1 MDFITNIKHLFDRR
15 TISNAEIDRLTR
27 FAKSR
32 QGIKLTA
39 QLMQQTDS
47 LTKKDIGSWRQAWQV
62 AIDIENPKRSS
73 LYDIYTDCL
82 VDLHLTGCIGQR
94 KGKTLQKEFRL
105 IGKDGKENVVAT
117 ALLKKEWFFD
127 FMDIA
132 LDSRFWGHS
141 LIQLGDVIND
151 SEGIRFNGV
160 ELVPRKHVCPEF
172 GVVLRE
178 ASDDP
183 KDGISYKE
191 GDFANWCIEVGK
203 PRDLGLLLKC
213 APACISKK
221 NMLAFWDMFG
231 EIFGAPMR
239 VARTNTQDAK
249 ERSRIEQSLDKMGA
263 AFWALFPEGTD
274 IEIKESSRGDAYNV
288 YDKRVDR
295 CNSELSK
302 GTLMQTMTIDS
313 GSSLSQSET
322 HLEIFEDVV
331 AADARLI
338 ACIVNDKLI
347 PLMVKH
353 GFPVKGLS
361 FEWDNAATFS
371 PAEQREMERVLL
383 QYYDIDPQ
391 YFIDKYNIGITGV
404 RQQQSQQAEMAL
416 PDGKT
421 NSPVPAFFE

>member
-1 MDFITNIKHLFDRR
+1 MDIISSIKQVFARPA
-15 TISNAEIDRLTR
+15 NASAEMDRLVR
-27 FAKSR
+27 FAKSK

-47 LTKKDIGSWRQAWQV
+47 LTKKDIAVWRQAWQA
-62 AIDIENPKRSS
+62 AISVETPNRAR
-73 LYDIYTDCL
+73 LYDVYTDCT

-105 IGKDGKENVVAT
+105 VGKDGKENEAAT

-127 FMDIA
+127 FMDLA

-141 LIQLGDVIND
+141 LIQLGDI
-151 SEGIRFNGV
+151 IRDEDGMRFDGV
-160 ELVPRKHVCPEF
+160 ELVPRKHVCPEY
-172 GVVLRE
+172 GVITRE
-178 ASDDP
+178 PAADWRT
-183 KDGISYKE
+183 GIPYRE
-191 GDFANWCIEVGK
+191 GDFALWCIEVGK
-203 PRDLGLLLKC
+203 PKDLGLLLKC
-213 APACISKK
+213 APSCISKK

-239 VARTNTQDAK
+239 VARTNTTDEK
-249 ERSRIEQSLDKMGA
+249 ERSRIERSLDSMGA

-331 AADARLI
+331 AADARMI
-338 ACIVNDKLI
+338 SCIVNDKLL

-383 QYYDIDPQ
+383 EYYEIDPQ
-391 YFIDKYNIGITGV
+391 YFIDKYNVNITGI
-404 RQQQSQQAEMAL
+404 RQAKTQ
-416 PDGKT
+416 PD
-421 NSPVPAFFE
+421 AFFG

>member
-1 MDFITNIKHLFDRR
+1 MDIINNIRQLF
-15 TISNAEIDRLTR
+15 TGKPGTSTEMTRLAQ

-47 LTKKDIGSWRQAWQV
+47 LTKKDIATWRQAWQM
-62 AIDIENPKRSS
+62 AINIDNPKRGV
-73 LYDIYTDCL
+73 LYDLYTDCL

-94 KGKTLQKEFRL
+94 KGKTLQKDFRL
-105 IGKDGKENVVAT
+105 VGKDGGENEQAT
-117 ALLKKEWFFD
+117 GLLKKEWFMD
-127 FMDIA
+127 FVDLA

-151 SEGIRFNGV
+151 KDGMRFGGV
-160 ELVPRKHVCPEF
+160 ELVPRKHVCPEY
-172 GVVLRE
+172 GVILRE
-178 ASDDP
+178 AYHEP
-183 KDGISYKE
+183 KQGISYRE

-203 PRDLGLLLKC
+203 PHDLGLLLKC

-274 IEIKESSRGDAYNV
+274 IEIKETSRGDAYNV

-302 GTLMQTMTIDS
+302 GILMQTMTIDS
-313 GSSLSQSET
+313 GSSLSQSEV
-322 HLEIFEDVV
+322 HLEIFEDVI
-331 AADARLI
+331 AADARFI
-338 ACIVNDKLI
+338 AYIINDRLI
-347 PLMVKH
+347 PLMERH
-353 GFPVKGLS
+353 GFPVKGC
-361 FEWDNAATFS
+361 TFQWNDTLEYT
-371 PAEQREMERVLL
+371 PQEQINIEKMLL
-383 QYYDIDPQ
+383 GGGYHIDPQ
-391 YFIDKYNIGITGV
+391 YFATKYGIPLTGKKET
-404 RQQQSQQAEMAL
+404 Q
-416 PDGKT
+416 PD
-421 NSPVPAFFE
+421 AFFA